1 MIYWISQI
9 IHKPVDRF
17 RNPKMVDETID
28 HEQRRNLKSPYFTLN
43 RTTPLSILHQ
53 KKTVTTVSI

>member
-1 MIYWISQI
+1 
-9 IHKPVDRF
+9 
-17 RNPKMVDETID
+17 MVDETID